1 MTQNSKNEKKE
12 KAVIVT
18 QSEMENAFRSHKG
31 IWGAYKSNPNHTHKM
46 VLFYAVECGL
56 KAYYMREKKFEFS
69 SAAADNEMSASAF
82 SHRLNDLLKKLNIA
96 GDIPGITKNVGKPI
110 NSQHLHA
117 AWRYGKKLDE
127 QEETLCIQSLTKI
140 LNDIKMKL
148 ALPGGIL

>member
-18 QSEMENAFRSHKG
+18 QSEMENAFRSHNG
-31 IWGAYKSNPNHTHKM
+31 FWAAYKGNPNHTHKM

-56 KAYYMREKKFEFS
+56 KAYYMREKKFELS
-69 SAAADNEMSASAF
+69 SAATDNEMSASAF
-82 SHRLNDLLKKLNIA
+82 SHRLNDLLTNLKITGN
-96 GDIPGITKNVGKPI
+96 IPGITKNVDKPI
-110 NSQHLHA
+110 VAQHLHA

-140 LNDIKMKL
+140 LSDIKMKL
-148 ALPGGIL
+148 ALPGGIF